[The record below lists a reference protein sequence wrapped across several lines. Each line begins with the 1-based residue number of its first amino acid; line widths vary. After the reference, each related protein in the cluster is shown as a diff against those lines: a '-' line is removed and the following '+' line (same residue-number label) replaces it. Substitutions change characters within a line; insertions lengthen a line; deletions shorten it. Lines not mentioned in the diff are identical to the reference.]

1 MILLKWIILGTVFI
15 LSINLGLQI
24 AKQYKN
30 RVLEL
35 KEMKNA
41 LNAFKTKIKYER
53 QPIKDVFLE
62 VSNNLETNAKEVF
75 VLASKYLEYETAEIS
90 WTKALENADT
100 YMVDEDIKV
109 LKILN
114 KLLGKTDL
122 EGQLSQIDL
131 TTNFLDT
138 QIAKAG
144 DECVKNENLFKK
156 VGVITGFG
164 IIILLL

>member
-1 MILLKWIILGTVFI
+1 MILIKWIILFVVFT
-15 LSINLGLQI
+15 LTINLGMQV
-24 AKQYKN
+24 AKQYRN
-30 RVLEL
+30 RVIEL

-62 VSNNLETNAKEVF
+62 ISNNLETNIKQVF
-75 VLASKYLEYETAEIS
+75 ILASKYLEYETAENS

-100 YMVDEDIKV
+100 YMIDEDIRV

-114 KLLGKTDL
+114 KLLGKTDI

-138 QIAKAG
+138 QIAKARRG
-144 DECVKNENLFKK
+144 MCKK
-156 VGVITGFG
+156 
-164 IIILLL
+164 